1 MGVNYEIPKW
11 LRIFIFSIGKKKKQ
25 KQLLLSNGSWQFES
39 HSAAFEPNGSIQL
52 ISSNAFGQFGTGDDI
67 LNASRFHKHTIRFMV
82 QIHNFFCVCLTFI
95 LLLIAQE
102 LCHHCWFRNSHFL
115 SSNGNIITFLNRLN
129 FGNLTFLLFIFLWF
143 FKEHT

>member
-82 QIHNFFCVCLTFI
+82 KIHISFVYVSHLYSCLSLKNFATTADSVIHTFSHLMEI
-95 LLLIAQE
+95 L
-102 LCHHCWFRNSHFL
+102 
-115 SSNGNIITFLNRLN
+115 
-129 FGNLTFLLFIFLWF
+129 
-143 FKEHT
+143 